1 MTAKHQTRI
10 KIVGALLLLA
20 LIMTT
25 ATTGCISTDDNPQTA
40 SYTERNFQFVGNW
53 VYTVNDANWMIMAL
67 SDDNTGMILGKTNGE
82 EFVLDIVWVE
92 RELQTGAKVGIINM
106 DDEYV
111 SIIRSTKDSDEMLY
125 YLNEDYLEEDKSI
138 KFIRHGSE

>member
-1 MTAKHQTRI
+1 
-10 KIVGALLLLA
+10 
-20 LIMTT
+20 MTT
-25 ATTGCISTDDNPQTA
+25 KQELKQHICELREIVTKKQEWEEKYLKEEYGK
-40 SYTERNFQFVGNW
+40 GW
-53 VYTVNDANWMIMAL
+53 VVMIRCQA
-67 SDDNTGMILGKTNGE
+67 
-82 EFVLDIVWVE
+82 
-92 RELQTGAKVGIINM
+92 GIINM